1 MSAAIFTGVIEGAA
15 IFGANGSVRTV
26 PFQNNLEG
34 LTLTYNGQ
42 LELAETFSNR
52 GVSGATGACLVSEEV
67 TLTTETS
74 NISWAMMQMCLATV
88 AEAVGS
94 TVNRNVEETILVPV
108 VTPAGTASYTLS
120 NTPAVGTQVLL
131 ADSEGKLVSGITVTG
146 STISDIPASA
156 QGTLLTAI
164 YKTAMPA
171 GGSNEVIY
179 LGAGQRLSE
188 ASLYGRFHLCGSEPS
203 KFGSLSVFLPRAVIQ
218 PKLELGVKKGSKA
231 QAMAEFKVLRGNVDG
246 KTGVYAAFYK
256 TPAF

>member
-34 LTLTYNGQ
+34 LTLSYNGQ

-74 NISWAMMQMCLATV
+74 NISWAMMQMCLASV

-131 ADSEGKLVSGITVTG
+131 ADSEGNLVSGFTV
-146 STISDIPASA
+146 ISGIPVSA

-164 YKTAMPA
+164 YQTAMPA
-171 GGSNEVIY
+171 GGENEVIY

-256 TPAF
+256 TPAL